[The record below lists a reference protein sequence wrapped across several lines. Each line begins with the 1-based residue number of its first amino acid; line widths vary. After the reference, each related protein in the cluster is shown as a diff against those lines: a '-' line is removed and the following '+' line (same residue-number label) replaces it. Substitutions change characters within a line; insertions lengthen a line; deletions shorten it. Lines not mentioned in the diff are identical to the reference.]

1 MGFFIKPKNAAISL
15 KTAIVS
21 RVVFTVFVIGSTL
34 TIVSLFMM
42 IWQTNNLIQI
52 LLKNN
57 AENIKE
63 KVVTLMNGVEVDAR
77 MYASLFEG
85 VDFSDEEKIKS
96 NLLFITANIKS
107 NKDYDG
113 FSFIDA
119 KTGLMFRLFSSGEG
133 NVMGVKIKPM
143 GNGLFTTHVY
153 EKFLTADQREVDF
166 DPNQIDPRTF
176 LRYLD
181 MKDAEKPAWMNS
193 RQTHSIKYLLDFSP
207 FLSYF
212 VPLLG
217 KADGRILG
225 FISLDLGVV
234 QLEEMLGKIT
244 KQKSKIKLFCII

>member
-85 VDFSDEEKIKS
+85 VDFSDEEK
-96 NLLFITANIKS
+96 F
-107 NKDYDG
+107 
-113 FSFIDA
+113 
-119 KTGLMFRLFSSGEG
+119 
-133 NVMGVKIKPM
+133 
-143 GNGLFTTHVY
+143 
-153 EKFLTADQREVDF
+153 
-166 DPNQIDPRTF
+166 
-176 LRYLD
+176 
-181 MKDAEKPAWMNS
+181 
-193 RQTHSIKYLLDFSP
+193 
-207 FLSYF
+207 
-212 VPLLG
+212 
-217 KADGRILG
+217 
-225 FISLDLGVV
+225 
-234 QLEEMLGKIT
+234 
-244 KQKSKIKLFCII
+244 